1 VAATTDRAGSP
12 GFLEES
18 VTVMSEDLKKKL
30 SLLCGALLF
39 AGVSIYFGTGWSTA
53 IFQFPVLPKLTVAD
67 YYLHFIPQIDAAT
80 SFFKFLVTM
89 MITTGLIL
97 AWAEW
102 RTRYRWLPILVLLA
116 VVGATLLTTLVIF
129 PVNDILRQGIHDQ
142 AQLVQVMDRW
152 KHLTEVR
159 VVIWSFEWVVMMF
172 YFGSKAYGREMG
184 R

>member
-1 VAATTDRAGSP
+1 VAAAADRAGSP
-12 GFLEES
+12 GFLES

-30 SLLCGALLF
+30 FLLCGALLF

-67 YYLHFIPQIDAAT
+67 YYLHFIPQVDAAT

-102 RTRYRWLPILVLLA
+102 RTRYRWVPILVLLA
-116 VVGATLLTTLVIF
+116 VVAATLLTTLVVF

-172 YFGSKAYGREMG
+172 YFGSKAYGRETG

>member
-1 VAATTDRAGSP
+1 
-12 GFLEES
+12 
-18 VTVMSEDLKKKL
+18 MSEDLKKKL